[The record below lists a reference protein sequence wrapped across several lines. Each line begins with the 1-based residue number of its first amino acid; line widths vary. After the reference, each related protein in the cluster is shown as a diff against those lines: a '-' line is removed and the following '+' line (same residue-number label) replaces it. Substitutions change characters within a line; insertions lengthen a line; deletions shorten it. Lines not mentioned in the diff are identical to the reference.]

1 MTLRVGKLVYGLLK
15 LLPCLLAVLLAS
27 SCSSDQYS
35 DELKGGETLVTLTV
49 ATGNGRTIP
58 SRATSDGTSSVA
70 TGVASS
76 TDKDNYIKDLLVYI
90 FDKNG
95 NVIGTDQGN
104 FTVTDASTITVK
116 VKTRPAEGC
125 TVYAIAN
132 AATLTGNAFPFAGV
146 STLDEFKSQV
156 MSFSTVADEN
166 GIVEQEKST
175 CLLMVGCLTGFNT
188 TATANT
194 NITLQRL
201 ASKITFNIT
210 AEANAINGILYP
222 VVIDSYQLCN
232 VPNATFYTHDDMA
245 NPKLPDANIYQNFK
259 ERTTPVNSWDPT
271 NPTVSY
277 EQYVYANPTKDKTN
291 ATYLLIKAH
300 AQASSTNTAKIW
312 ESVFKVYLKEVKQG
326 GTLMTTQ
333 YRILPNYH
341 YTVKI
346 TIKGSASAAGG
357 VITSYSAYPFFSSGN
372 PNKNL
377 DDWID
382 GQEKI
387 DFDYEEN

>member
-132 AATLTGNAFPFAGV
+132 AATLTEKAFPFAGV

-156 MSFSTVADEN
+156 MSFSTDVDGNGLVA
-166 GIVEQEKST
+166 QEKST

-188 TATANT
+188 TTTENT
-194 NITLQRL
+194 NIKLQRL
-201 ASKITFNIT
+201 ASKITFNIK

-245 NPKLPDANIYQNFK
+245 NPKLPTDIKYLNFSEQNK
-259 ERTTPVNSWDPT
+259 TPVKSWE

-277 EQYVYANPTKDKTN
+277 EQYVYANPVKNETN

-300 AQASSTNTAKIW
+300 AQASSSNTAKIW

-326 GTLMTTQ
+326 EALMTKYQ
-333 YRILPNYH
+333 ILPNYH
-341 YTVKI
+341 YTVNI

-357 VITSYSAYPFFSSGN
+357 EITSYSAYPFFSSGN
-372 PNKNL
+372 PDKNL

>member
-27 SCSSDQYS
+27 SCSSDPYS

-58 SRATSDGTSSVA
+58 SRATSDRTGSVT

-76 TDKDNYIKDLLVYI
+76 TDKDNYITDLLVYI

-104 FTVTDASTITVK
+104 YTVTDASTITVK
-116 VKTRPAEGC
+116 VKTRPAENC

-132 AATLTGNAFPFAGV
+132 AATLTNKAFPFAGV
-146 STLDEFKSQV
+146 STLAELKSQV
-156 MSFSTVADEN
+156 MSFSKVADD
-166 GIVEQEKST
+166 GLVEQEKST

-188 TATANT
+188 TTTANT

-201 ASKITFNIT
+201 ASKITFNIK
-210 AEANAINGILYP
+210 AEANNINGISYP

-245 NPKLPDANIYQNFK
+245 NPTLPADNTYQNFSEQK
-259 ERTTPVNSWDPT
+259 TPVNSWDS

-277 EQYVYANPTKDKTN
+277 VQYVYANPAKDDAH

-300 AQASSTNTAKIW
+300 AQASSANTAKIW

-326 GTLMTTQ
+326 GVLMTTQ
-333 YRILPNYH
+333 YQILPNYH
-341 YTVKI
+341 YTVNI
-346 TIKGSASAAGG
+346 TIKGSKVTTDNG
-357 VITSYSAYPFFSSGN
+357 VQCTAYPFFSTGSLQGWTS
-372 PNKNL
+372 
-377 DDWID
+377 D
-382 GQEKI
+382 EKDI
-387 DFDYEEN
+387 DFKYEGN